1 MIYKF
6 MALAELLFQFICL
19 LFCKRYVFLEYGINN
34 RKQRLYFIAGIVLI
48 AGCFFFMD
56 ENFVSIIMV
65 IFVGANISLSR
76 NKHRLAGFLLVI
88 PIMGIV
94 NGLAIP
100 ALVMPNLVS
109 SFSENTMLVFRFALE
124 VIIAFLLILFYVNKQ
139 RKSTVDTEKRYL
151 QNWEKCL
158 LFFVGIIMMIFSNII
173 SMNYSIIQSDMYT
186 NDLEKQALQTDC
198 LLIGGVAFAL
208 SITIIVLIIQ
218 GNKREYYFNKVS
230 DMQFNLIT
238 IMADIVESRDENTGG
253 HIKRTAK
260 YVEIIAEKL
269 KQQNLYT
276 DILTEQYISDMVIAA
291 PLHDIGK
298 IHIPDAILNK
308 PGRLTDEEFEI
319 MKSHAEVG
327 RDLLLQA
334 KEQIGEFSYLN
345 IAINMAAFHH
355 EWWNGEGYPNKLK
368 EQEIPLCARIMA
380 VADVFDALT
389 AKRCYKDAMPV
400 DKAFNIIREE
410 SGTHFDPIIAEA
422 FLDSAGEIISF
433 ISSKD

>member
-368 EQEIPLCARIMA
+368 E
-380 VADVFDALT
+380 
-389 AKRCYKDAMPV
+389 
-400 DKAFNIIREE
+400 
-410 SGTHFDPIIAEA
+410 
-422 FLDSAGEIISF
+422 
-433 ISSKD
+433 